1 MVKTNDLGFDLRRGT
16 SQTIKNPAAD
26 FNQNLDEVTCRL
38 LYADKYRP
46 TNVHMVLKP
55 HANQNIQA
63 AKR

>member
-16 SQTIKNPAAD
+16 CQTIKNPAAD
-26 FNQNLDEVTCRL
+26 FNQNLDEVTG
-38 LYADKYRP
+38 YYMQIKYRP